1 MRSQSQDWCVLSR
14 SRLRKRTNK
23 QTFNWARLC
32 STWTEPKRNKLN
44 LYENCQNPHMHTPTY
59 TNEKHPK
66 KGIGAVARQAQ
77 ESHPR
82 PGPSRRSRDGDLG
95 GSAGDE
101 GEPDRRDGEGH
112 QPVGEGAAPAAAAD
126 AAAERPLGALN
137 RTIQSDHSRPTNK
150 DGHSVST
157 GGGGGGGGGRPA
169 LPSQSRQQRSNSSA
183 QRRGKSFACV

>member
-1 MRSQSQDWCVLSR
+1 MHYTLPRI
-14 SRLRKRTNK
+14 RTN
-23 QTFNWARLC
+23 NR
-32 STWTEPKRNKLN
+32 P
-44 LYENCQNPHMHTPTY
+44 PT
-59 TNEKHPK
+59 K

-112 QPVGEGAAPAAAAD
+112 QPVGEGVAPAAAAD

-137 RTIQSDHSRPTNK
+137 RTIQSDHSRPTE

-157 GGGGGGGGGRPA
+157 GGGGSGGGGRPA

-183 QRRGKSFACV
+183 QRRGKLLACV